1 MRANINRVKYIKDV
15 REKEKVKE
23 KKDDNGEV
31 DDNEINENVIV
42 NKIKD
47 FNEIIHDNILEKYS
61 LLPLKTFSEKDLN
74 QNNSNE
80 LIKKDDN
87 NDNAKI
93 NKKKINFR
101 EINLSSRFNDNN
113 KGINEFRQETF
124 TKRKTNIKQS
134 DIDVKDPRTDA
145 KGPKIDTHL
154 EYNISR
160 FTPGNKDIINFL
172 DLIYQKQKEKQTLN
186 NQI

>member
-74 QNNSNE
+74 HNN
-80 LIKKDDN
+80 
-87 NDNAKI
+87 
-93 NKKKINFR
+93 
-101 EINLSSRFNDNN
+101 
-113 KGINEFRQETF
+113 
-124 TKRKTNIKQS
+124 
-134 DIDVKDPRTDA
+134 
-145 KGPKIDTHL
+145 
-154 EYNISR
+154 
-160 FTPGNKDIINFL
+160 
-172 DLIYQKQKEKQTLN
+172 
-186 NQI
+186 